1 MHTHC
6 VNKKFA
12 GDVVICK
19 TLSTTG
25 VNCIDLEFAAD
36 QSRSYIT
43 ELRLDVTLI
52 HFKYPVSREKRFN
65 SA

>member
-6 VNKKFA
+6 VNNKFA

-25 VNCIDLEFAAD
+25 VHCIDLEFAAE

-43 ELRLDVTLI
+43 ELRLDATLI
-52 HFKYPVSREKRFN
+52 QFN
-65 SA
+65 TLRTGDADLRI